1 MGTLIVLAGMVAFV
15 LWVYFYGPR
24 TQPKQSSK
32 KGGGFME
39 PREMIVVG
47 EDFTDFENPYA
58 STEKSLVVK
67 RDRALEKAAKQARLT
82 WKDRKELRKSTSKN
96 LLEITQQTSEDLKDA
111 IVSKFRSDLNYF
123 VTAHKMRNMA
133 NLERLK
139 MAFETALTQ
148 AYAESC
154 NDRMNA
160 KMKVLLSAIERME
173 RKAEELRTFHGS
185 NGHARLVIESFERL
199 FQKTIREIESI
210 NVRMSQSYFNRE

>member
-1 MGTLIVLAGMVAFV
+1 MLAFV
-15 LWVYFYGPR
+15 LWIYFQGPR
-24 TQPKQSSK
+24 TQPKHLNK
-32 KGGGFME
+32 KGGRFME

-47 EDFTDFENPYA
+47 EDFTDLENPYA
-58 STEKSLVVK
+58 NTERSLMAK

-139 MAFETALTQ
+139 LAFETALTE

-154 NDRMNA
+154 RDRMNA
-160 KMKVLLSAIERME
+160 KMRTLLTTIERME
-173 RKAEELRTFHGS
+173 RKAEELKTFHGS
-185 NGHARLVIESFERL
+185 NEHGRLVMESFERL
-199 FQKTIREIESI
+199 FHKTIKEIEGI
-210 NVRMSQSYFNRE
+210 NVRMSQSYFNRD